1 MIVVRLQGNVQH
13 VADLVRGTLRRP
25 LPSLDGHE
33 EFVEV
38 PGVAPATLPSLE
50 GPGVFGPE
58 ITTSRPDGFVADDDP
73 ALSEE
78 VFNTWKG
85 PPASVAEPNGMA

>member
-1 MIVVRLQGNVQH
+1 MAGLQGSIQH
-13 VADLVRGTLRRP
+13 VAVLVRGTLRRA

-33 EFVEV
+33 AFVEV

-58 ITTSRPDGFVADDDP
+58 ITTSRPDDFVADDDP
-73 ALSEE
+73 TLSEE
-78 VFNTWKG
+78 IFNTSKG
-85 PPASVAEPNGMA
+85 PTASVAEPNGMA